1 MVENATKKLEKNF
14 ASAFP
19 NPLNSNLT
27 MKNQNA
33 VSQLSV
39 ESQSPGGGAGIGSD
53 VFYAKFQLGQTFLQ
67 TLHQE
72 PLAENDGRGFNVVQY
87 DPVTLLP
94 VDGVHSFDTYGNKAA
109 ESAKFKAY
117 VESIPDDA
125 IVAIAVCDSAVTS
138 SESLS
143 SDVIAACQ
151 SLGSTKIESVRYRVP
166 WAMVA
171 RKGKSKLAERMGIH
185 GQTERQTLKI
195 HVACTAETS
204 DSMINLLENEAPYL
218 IVSYDGN
225 EVPLEIAITES
236 ICQANESAAKS
247 LDKDLYNALKKV
259 NGLPV
264 GWPESFNDYIVYLQ
278 QFAEYI
284 PKQSDDAAWVKP
296 ETEEYQ
302 EIYDRL
308 CHFYFLVNQTKT
320 PIQSNA
326 WFSKWL
332 VKYANA
338 WGSFLNTTASFSA
351 ETLQSFRERS
361 PEYRVQDSMI
371 DGRPNNPSG
380 WLTFNQF
387 FARELNSGL
396 RPIARP
402 SDNSV
407 ITSPADCTYRNHF
420 HIDENSKVVI
430 KGTHTYSIK
439 QLLKGSKYQDIF
451 AGGVF
456 FHCFLGP
463 YSYHR
468 FHTPVSGKVEECYA
482 INEKVY
488 LEVNIDDKGQFDAPD
503 SSAGGYE
510 FSQARGV
517 ITIDTKAS
525 AFGDV
530 GVVAIIPVGMAQ
542 VSSVNMTAIA
552 GNETLKGDEFG
563 YFLFGGSDIIMLFE
577 KKVNAQVLSSIMQKT
592 APENKLPYLHYGKHV
607 IDLKKSQ

>member
-1 MVENATKKLEKNF
+1 MN
-14 ASAFP
+14 
-19 NPLNSNLT
+19 
-27 MKNQNA
+27 NQNA

-39 ESQSPGGGAGIGSD
+39 ESQSPKGCAGIGSD

-67 TLHQE
+67 ALHKE
-72 PLAENDGRGFNVVQY
+72 PLAENDGRGLNVVQY
-87 DPVTLLP
+87 DPVTLQP
-94 VDGVHSFDTYGNKAA
+94 VDGVQSFDTYGNKAT

-117 VESIPDDA
+117 VDSIPDDA

-138 SESLS
+138 GGSLS
-143 SDVIAACQ
+143 NDVIAACQ
-151 SLGSTKIESVRYRVP
+151 SLGSTNIENVAYRVP

-171 RKGKSKLAERMGIH
+171 QKGSSKLAEKIGIH
-185 GQTERQTLKI
+185 SQTERQVLKI
-195 HVACTAETS
+195 YASCVAETS
-204 DSMINLLENEAPYL
+204 DSVISSLENEAPYL
-218 IVSYDGN
+218 TVSYDGK
-225 EVPLEIAITES
+225 EVTLEEALTES
-236 ICQANESAAKS
+236 VQAAQKSAAQS
-247 LDKDLYNALKKV
+247 LDADLYKGLAKV

-264 GWPESFNDYIVYLQ
+264 GWPLSFEDYIVYLQ

-296 ETEEYQ
+296 GTEEYQ

-308 CHFYFLVNQTKT
+308 CHFYFLVNQTDT
-320 PIQSNA
+320 PIQNNA

-351 ETLQSFRERS
+351 ETLQSFRDRA
-361 PEYRVQDSMI
+361 PEYRVEDSMI

-387 FARELNSGL
+387 FARELNPGL
-396 RPIARP
+396 RPIASP
-402 SDNSV
+402 SDNTAV
-407 ITSPADCTYRNHF
+407 TSPADCTYRNHF
-420 HIDENSKVVI
+420 QIDENSKVVI
-430 KGTHTYSIK
+430 KGTHTYSVE
-439 QLLKGSKYQDIF
+439 QLLKGSKYQDTF

-468 FHTPVSGKVEECYA
+468 FHTPVSGKIEECYA

-517 ITIDTKAS
+517 ITIDTKDS
-525 AFGDV
+525 PYGDV
-530 GVVAIIPVGMAQ
+530 GVVAIIPIGMAQ
-542 VSSVNMTAIA
+542 VSSVNMTAVA

-577 KKVNAQVLSSIMQKT
+577 KKVNAQVVPAIMQ
-592 APENKLPYLHYGKHV
+592 ESSSSNELPYLHYGEKV
-607 IDLKKSQ
+607 VELTV